1 MTRAARWVAL
11 AAVAVGLV
19 TFPYWSAAWETS
31 RFATTVLRDM
41 LVFAI
46 FALSLDILVGHA
58 GMPSL
63 GHAAFFGGGAYAA
76 GIASQRLGTDQ
87 LPITL
92 AAAVLV
98 AALLALVIGL
108 LVVRSEGIFL
118 LMLTLALA
126 QIVFAIAF
134 QWTAV
139 TGGSNG
145 LAGVSRPTLFGID
158 LSAPDRMYVLVAA
171 TFLVVSLLI
180 WSLMRSPYGR
190 ALTGVREN
198 ERRMR
203 ALGYDTTRLKLSAF
217 VVAGMI
223 VAGALSAYSQ
233 RFVSPGDA
241 GIGTSV
247 QAFVMV
253 LIGGAGTILGPVLGA
268 GVVMYIQRVLSSAIP
283 VSETVLG
290 LVFIGFVLLA
300 RQGIVGLGRAAYARV
315 RAP

>member
-1 MTRAARWVAL
+1 M
-11 AAVAVGLV
+11 
-19 TFPYWSAAWETS
+19 
-31 RFATTVLRDM
+31 
-41 LVFAI
+41 
-46 FALSLDILVGHA
+46 
-58 GMPSL
+58 
-63 GHAAFFGGGAYAA
+63 
-76 GIASQRLGTDQ
+76 
-87 LPITL
+87 
-92 AAAVLV
+92 
-98 AALLALVIGL
+98 
-108 LVVRSEGIFL
+108 
-118 LMLTLALA
+118 
-126 QIVFAIAF
+126 
-134 QWTAV
+134 

-223 VAGALSAYSQ
+223 AGVAGALSAYSQ

-253 LIGGAGTILGPVLGA
+253 LIGYNITAFAAWPRLTIPQRIGLHALATLSPLIFYVLGRWLRLKRWNAEYQPLIERLTILLTMLEDQP
-268 GVVMYIQRVLSSAIP
+268 S
-283 VSETVLG
+283 
-290 LVFIGFVLLA
+290 
-300 RQGIVGLGRAAYARV
+300 
-315 RAP
+315 